1 MKPTEFDQMLA
12 SAVIEM
18 SREPTLPATLDRL
31 VALVVDTVESCEA
44 SVVLFEHRSQVTV
57 VASDE
62 NLRDLVAEH
71 VDLESA
77 PAWTAHAQQR
87 QIYVPDVSLD
97 FRWPTLGE
105 ELSHGLGIHSL
116 YAVPLTRPGKPW
128 GALVAYSKRVDAFDA
143 EEQATVRI
151 LAMHATAVV
160 ADAVQHQ
167 QLEDALSSRTVIGQA
182 TGIVMER
189 SRLDATAAFGVLR
202 KLSQDQNVK
211 LRDIAGRVVET
222 GDVGRP
228 ASES

>member
-1 MKPTEFDQMLA
+1 MKHTEFDQMLA
-12 SAVIEM
+12 SAVLEM

-44 SVVLFEHRSQVTV
+44 AVVLYEHQSEVTV

-71 VDLESA
+71 VELESA
-77 PAWTAHAQQR
+77 PAWTAHTQQE
-87 QIYVPDVSLD
+87 QVYVPDVALD
-97 FRWPTLGE
+97 FRWPALGE
-105 ELSHGLGIHSL
+105 ELSQRLGIHSL
-116 YAVPLTRPGKPW
+116 YAVPLTRRDRPW
-128 GALVAYSKRVDAFDA
+128 GALVAYGKTVDAFDA

-160 ADAVQHQ
+160 ADAVQHR

-189 SRLDATAAFGVLR
+189 FGLDAAAAFAVLR
-202 KLSQDQNVK
+202 KLSQDENVK
-211 LRDIAGRVVET
+211 LRHVAGRVVDT
-222 GDVGRP
+222 GDLGVP
-228 ASES
+228 NPDS